1 MIIVTSHHKID
12 FENSFVTV
20 VVKRGCLI
28 LSCDVQRSI
37 CKILNEK
44 NVNTNGFCLKW
55 SLYLGDVMVIVVAS
69 SAVDRMVESRCQ
81 DKLFAVSPLGT
92 QH

>member
-1 MIIVTSHHKID
+1 MA
-12 FENSFVTV
+12 
-20 VVKRGCLI
+20 
-28 LSCDVQRSI
+28 RSVHRNYYI
-37 CKILNEK
+37 NMCIAWNRI
-44 NVNTNGFCLKW
+44 
-55 SLYLGDVMVIVVAS
+55 GDVMVIVVAS